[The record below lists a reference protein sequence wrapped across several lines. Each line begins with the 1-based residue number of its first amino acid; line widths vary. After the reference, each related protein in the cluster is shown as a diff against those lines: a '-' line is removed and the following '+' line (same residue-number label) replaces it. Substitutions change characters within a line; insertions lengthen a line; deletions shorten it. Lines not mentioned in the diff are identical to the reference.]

1 MVHYCKKIVCE
12 LICFTSSRK
21 ITFLTLSIISG
32 LLAIP
37 LIAIASFGQMDALGP
52 WDVGNDVHNY
62 GIGEY
67 YGNTGSGVFKRGVHN

>member
-32 LLAIP
+32 VLALP
-37 LIAIASFGQMDALGP
+37 LIAIASFGQIDALGP
-52 WDVGNDVHNY
+52 WHHGELECNLDYQILYACHY
-62 GIGEY
+62 KLLLIG
-67 YGNTGSGVFKRGVHN
+67 